1 MLTIIILNILA
12 VACCILGYTTYNLL
26 VKNEK
31 LEDLMSEQQQYIDN
45 LSNDIFYC
53 EQRIEELDRLG
64 AFSSDDEIGW
74 FFEEIKKMSETLKRF
89 IIK

>member
-1 MLTIIILNILA
+1 MLTIVILNILA
-12 VACCILGYTTYNLL
+12 IACCVLGYTTYNLL
-26 VKNEK
+26 TKNEQ
-31 LEDLMSEQQQYIDN
+31 LEDLINNQQQYIND

-64 AFSSDDEIGW
+64 AFKSDDEIGW
-74 FFEEIKKMSETLKRF
+74 FFEEVKRMSEMLKRF